1 VTPSPKEFDMTASLA
16 AVDTSPNDLG
26 SRGAA
31 RRRVLALASAEIRL
45 LLRNR
50 TAVVSSLLGPG
61 LLLGSIAAIAVSN
74 GIALDG
80 ADFIAKAIG
89 ISLVM
94 VAYYNLVTTF
104 VARRE
109 ELVLQRMR
117 TGELTDREIMLGTAV
132 PTLVVTMLQI
142 LVVGIGV
149 VALGRWSAPVDV
161 VLPLVALLGGGA
173 LMVVLAAVSTSF
185 TRTVEAAQFTT
196 LPLVLAAT
204 LFSGLL
210 VPLSGFP
217 ETAAQV
223 FRFLPLTP
231 VIELIRLGLAGET
244 WNGHAVDTAGAWAA
258 APLPLAVL
266 AGWVVI
272 GGLVARRVFRWTP
285 RR

>member
-1 VTPSPKEFDMTASLA
+1 MTASLP
-16 AVDTSPNDLG
+16 AVGTSPNDLG
-26 SRGAA
+26 SRGSA

-50 TAVVSSLLGPG
+50 TAAMNSLLGPV
-61 LLLGSIAAIAVSN
+61 LLLGSVGAITVSN
-74 GIALDG
+74 GLELDG
-80 ADFIAKAIG
+80 PGFIASAIG
-89 ISLVM
+89 ITLIM
-94 VAYYNLVTTF
+94 VAYYNLVTIF

-117 TGELTDREIMLGTAV
+117 TGELTDREILLGTAI
-132 PTLVVTMLQI
+132 PTLLVTMVQV
-142 LVVGIGV
+142 LVAAVGV
-149 VALGRWSAPVDV
+149 VALGKWSAPVDV
-161 VLPLVALLGGGA
+161 VLPLLAVLGGSA
-173 LMVVLAAVSTSF
+173 LMVVLAAASTSF

-217 ETAAQV
+217 EPVAEV
-223 FRFLPLTP
+223 LRFLPLNP
-231 VIELIRLGLAGET
+231 VIELSRLGLVGET
-244 WNGHAVDTAGAWAA
+244 WSGHAVDTAGAWTA

-266 AGWVVI
+266 AGWLVV
-272 GGLVARRVFRWTP
+272 GAVVARRVFRWAP

>member
-1 VTPSPKEFDMTASLA
+1 MPESLPA
-16 AVDTSPNDLG
+16 ADTSPNDLG
-26 SRGAA
+26 SRGSA

-50 TAVVSSLLGPG
+50 TAAVNSLLGPV
-61 LLLGSIAAIAVSN
+61 LFLGSVGAITVSN
-74 GIALDG
+74 GGELDG
-80 ADFIAKAIG
+80 PSLVASAIG
-89 ISLVM
+89 IALILVT
-94 VAYYNLVTTF
+94 YYNLVTTF

-117 TGELTDREIMLGTAV
+117 TGELTDAEVLLGTAV
-132 PTLVVTMLQI
+132 PTLLVTVVQVV
-142 LVVGIGV
+142 LVAVGV
-149 VALGRWSAPVDV
+149 VVLGEWSAPVDV

-173 LMVVLAAVSTSF
+173 LMVALAAVSASI

-217 ETAAQV
+217 ESAAQL

-231 VIELIRLGLAGET
+231 VIELSRLGLVGET
-244 WNGHAVDTAGAWAA
+244 WNGHAVAPAGAWAA

-266 AGWVVI
+266 AGWLVI
-272 GGLVARRVFRWTP
+272 GAVVARRVFRWAP

>member
-1 VTPSPKEFDMTASLA
+1 MTASLP
-16 AVDTSPNDLG
+16 AVGTSPNDLG
-26 SRGAA
+26 SRGSA

-50 TAVVSSLLGPG
+50 TAAMNSLLGPV
-61 LLLGSIAAIAVSN
+61 LLLGSVGAITVSN
-74 GIALDG
+74 GLELDG
-80 ADFIAKAIG
+80 PGFIASAIG
-89 ISLVM
+89 ITLIM
-94 VAYYNLVTTF
+94 VGYYNLVTTF

-117 TGELTDREIMLGTAV
+117 TGELTDREILLGTAI
-132 PTLVVTMLQI
+132 PTLLVTMVQV
-142 LVVGIGV
+142 LVAAVGV
-149 VALGRWSAPVDV
+149 VALGKWSAPVDV
-161 VLPLVALLGGGA
+161 VLPLLAVLGGSA
-173 LMVVLAAVSTSF
+173 LMVVLAAASTSF

-217 ETAAQV
+217 EPVAEV
-223 FRFLPLTP
+223 LRFLPLNP
-231 VIELIRLGLAGET
+231 VIELSRLGLVGET
-244 WNGHAVDTAGAWAA
+244 WSGHAVDTAGAWTA

-266 AGWVVI
+266 AGWLVV
-272 GGLVARRVFRWTP
+272 GAVVARRVFRWAP